1 MIHPGPGVIDY
12 PRYVISFSLALP
24 RILGM
29 HLGLPMFSSSMIPG
43 AARGG
48 FIGSLALFV
57 IPILVGQGGGE
68 VTTSFV
74 LFLMLKELL
83 LGFILGYLSGLMFWA
98 AQAAGDL
105 IAFQSGMSMASFFDP
120 TLAQESTAF
129 GTILRKW
136 AEVLFFMSGA
146 YTILLGALF
155 QSYRTWPVRSFFP
168 AFDASLARMAWEGVN
183 ACMATACVYAF
194 PALAAMFLITVCL
207 GLISRFAP
215 SLNAFFLAMPLQSM
229 TASFLLAVG
238 LPVFAYMFRKEFA
251 HLGDVFKMLQIH
263 YGGA

>member
-1 MIHPGPGVIDY
+1 MIQLGLERNLPVY
-12 PRYVISFSLALP
+12 AISFSLALP
-24 RILGM
+24 RLLGV
-29 HLGLPMFSSSMIPG
+29 HLGLPMFSSAMIPG
-43 AARGG
+43 MARGG
-48 FIGSLALFV
+48 FIGSLAIFM
-57 IPILVGQGGGE
+57 IPLLNIQGQGE
-68 VTTSFV
+68 IDPSFV
-74 LFLMLKELL
+74 VVLMLKELL

-146 YTILLGALF
+146 YTLLLGAVF
-155 QSYRTWPVRSFFP
+155 ESYKAWPVRSFFP
-168 AFDASLARMAWEGVN
+168 AFDLGLARMAWEAVS
-183 ACMATACVYAF
+183 AAMATACVYAF

-238 LPVFAYMFRKEFA
+238 LPVFAYLFRKEFS
-251 HLGDVFKMLQIH
+251 HFEDVFRALKIH
-263 YGGA
+263 FGT